1 MLKGLGVPAR
11 DAQMILGHSTVTV
24 TLGIY
29 SEVFDAEI
37 TSALT
42 KMDDA
47 LTAVRIDDEQPDR

>member
-1 MLKGLGVPAR
+1 MLKSLGVPAR

-47 LTAVRIDDEQPDR
+47 LTVARTDDEKDDR